1 MNEAKKSMPVPR
13 GRLSRLARFGG
24 LAGSVM
30 GGMVTEGFNQV
41 RSGNLPNV
49 SELMLT
55 PRNIDKVA
63 KQLSALRGAAMKVG
77 QLLSIDSGDLLPEEL
92 AELLALLRADANPI
106 PMSQV
111 VAILNKQW
119 GENWQEQFSRFSFQP
134 MAAASIGQVHH
145 AETRSGRR
153 VAVKIQYPGV
163 SDSIDSDIDNVAMLL
178 KLTRLLPESMDITE
192 LLEEA
197 KRQLKIETDYET
209 EAGNLRL
216 FSELLADDE
225 RFAVPGVEQQL
236 SHEHILTM
244 DYMEGVP
251 LDHARTTSQQTR
263 DYIVSSLIE
272 LVFRE
277 LFDFQLVQT
286 DPNIANYLFN
296 ADKNAIVLL
305 DFGACRQYGND
316 IVEAYRSL
324 LRSAIRQDR
333 DGMIE
338 AANDIGYFKDEISDE
353 QRDMVVQLF
362 EMVVEPARHSGP
374 YDFGGSNLARR
385 IRDAG
390 MELSFQQNYWHTP
403 PVDALFFHR
412 KLIGLYLLASRFN
425 AKIDVSGVMQE
436 FIE

>member
-1 MNEAKKSMPVPR
+1 MNEAKKSIPVPR

-55 PRNIDKVA
+55 PGNIDKVA

-111 VAILNKQW
+111 VSILNKQW

-178 KLTRLLPESMDITE
+178 KLTRLLPESMDINE

-197 KRQLKIETDYET
+197 KRQLKMETDYET

-216 FSELLADDE
+216 FSGLLADDD
-225 RFAVPGVEQQL
+225 RFAVPEVEPQL
-236 SHEHILTM
+236 SHQHILTM

-263 DYIVSSLIE
+263 DHIVSSLIE

-296 ADKNAIVLL
+296 TDKNAIVLL
-305 DFGACRQYGND
+305 DFGACRQYDNA

-338 AANDIGYFKDEISDE
+338 AAHAIGYFKDEISEE
-353 QRDMVVQLF
+353 QRDMVVKLF
-362 EMVVEPARHSGP
+362 EMVVEPARHSGL
-374 YDFGGSNLARR
+374 YDFGGSDLARR
-385 IRDAG
+385 IRNAG
-390 MELSFQQNYWHTP
+390 MELSFQKNYWHTP

-425 AKIDVSGVMQE
+425 AKIDVSRLMQE

>member
-1 MNEAKKSMPVPR
+1 MNEVKKSMPVPR

-55 PRNIDKVA
+55 PGNIDKVA

-106 PMSQV
+106 PMSEV

-178 KLTRLLPESMDITE
+178 KLTRLLPESMDIGE

-197 KRQLKIETDYET
+197 KRQLKMETDYET
-209 EAGNLRL
+209 EAGNLSL
-216 FSELLADDE
+216 FRGLLADDE
-225 RFAVPGVEQQL
+225 RFAVPDVEQQL

-305 DFGACRQYGND
+305 DFGACRQYDNA

-338 AANDIGYFKDEISDE
+338 AAHEIGYFKDEISEE

-374 YDFGGSNLARR
+374 YDFGSSDLARR

-425 AKIDVSGVMQE
+425 ANIDVSRVMQE